1 MRLDSSL
8 VPAIE
13 DKVGVK
19 EVVSEKDGMK
29 CVITEA
35 VTVKDMHDL
44 AAELRRKGAQVFF
57 AQVKG

>member
-1 MRLDSSL
+1 
-8 VPAIE
+8 
-13 DKVGVK
+13 
-19 EVVSEKDGMK
+19 MK

-57 AQVKG
+57 AQIKD